1 MRFFRL
7 MAITVLLLA
16 CVVLGS
22 ACAGAKGQQGADGVG
37 IEDVVFNADGTM
49 TVNLTNGEEYTSA
62 NLAAGAKGDTG
73 AQGIQGIQG
82 VQGEPGPNMIVA
94 MATVKGDGTIL
105 QGYNVTSVTWTS
117 YNYQIALTGISYDY
131 ADYVTLVTSADALH
145 AQYSSASNMLTVMIL
160 DNAGAPV
167 TGAFSFMVLDVT
179 P

>member
-7 MAITVLLLA
+7 TAITVLLLA
-16 CVVLGS
+16 CVVMGS
-22 ACAGAKGQQGADGVG
+22 ACAGAKGADGVG

-62 NLAAGAKGDTG
+62 NLTAGAKGDTG